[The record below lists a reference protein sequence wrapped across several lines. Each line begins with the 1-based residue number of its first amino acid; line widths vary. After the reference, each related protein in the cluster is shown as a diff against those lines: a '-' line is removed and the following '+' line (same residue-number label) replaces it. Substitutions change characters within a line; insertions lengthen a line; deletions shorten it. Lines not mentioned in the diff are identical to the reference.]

1 MTAALPLF
9 AMWSGNASKADAKVK
24 RSQVLP
30 AFLIVFVLLALM
42 RTAGDASIQGTSLAA
57 GWSQVIGV
65 GLGAS
70 ELFLVCGM
78 TAVGLTVSLADL
90 RGVGSRALAAGL
102 AVAASVCACSLTLT
116 YLINSFSSR

>member
-1 MTAALPLF
+1 
-9 AMWSGNASKADAKVK
+9 MWTGNPSKSDAKAK

-30 AFLIVFVLLALM
+30 VFLIFFVLLALL
-42 RTAGDASIQGTSLAA
+42 RTAGDASVQGTAMASA
-57 GWSQVIGV
+57 WSQIVAV

-90 RGVGSRALAAGL
+90 RGVGSRALLAGL
-102 AVAASVCACSLTLT
+102 AVAVSVCACSLTLT
-116 YLINSFSSR
+116 YLINSLSLK